1 MVTYIGYQP
10 QEVKAA
16 QGMTVTLAED
26 VNKIEDVVVTAEFGM
41 KRVARAV
48 GSSVQNVKAQDIIES
63 GRTDFVS
70 ALQGRVAG
78 MTVTS
83 TSGMPGASTQVVL
96 RSMTSLSGSNQPLYV
111 VDGVPM
117 DNSSFDPQ
125 NSFAVSDVVSVRDM
139 DFSSRGNDLNP
150 DDIESMTVLKG
161 AAAAAL
167 YGSDASNGAIIITT
181 KKGSNTDGKGKV
193 TYSNNFSWSKA
204 YGWPEVQDKYANG
217 AYGATNYYYQARFGG
232 LYPENVKLYDN
243 VQAVL
248 QTGFSH
254 RHNISVQA
262 GKDKMSFRASAE
274 FLDTEGVI
282 KTTDLN
288 RMTIR
293 IGGKAE
299 VNKWLNID
307 GSVAYIKSSN
317 NKVARGLNG
326 PIRYAYLW
334 PSVDDMSKWLAEDGM
349 HMRLPDYYI
358 DDDQLNPLFA
368 MYKNQNYDESDRA
381 MANLTAVVTPIK
393 NTFIRATFGWDFS
406 ASNYVVA
413 KHPYYRTYNQTS
425 KDDDNNGYYN
435 ISKNNLNNVNINV
448 LAGYQNGWW
457 DDKFTFSAQV
467 GYHQVHQGTNRLSSY
482 GNNFLVIDLLSLNNC
497 TPSTITSKKA
507 MTARRLQAIS
517 GQVELGFNK
526 MAYVTLRARN
536 DWSSTL
542 PKENNSYFYPAVEG
556 SFILT
561 EIKGLDK
568 SKWLNYLKIR
578 GSYAQVGKDASPLSI
593 DPALIATE
601 LWGGGYKYD
610 FTGPNKALVPESRTG
625 LIIPYWL
632 MSTMVWGCSMRT
644 PMEKALGSM
653 AMPMP

>member
-1 MVTYIGYQP
+1 MKRKLTIGLLFTLALAVCTTNLMAAEAWSESTEIQKSVKVSGTVVDEAGEGVIGATVQQKGTNNAIATGIGGSFQLTVPEGATLVVTYIGYQP

-125 NSFAVSDVVSVRDM
+125 NGFANSDISVRDM

-193 TYSNNFSWSKA
+193 TYSNNFSFSKA

-243 VQAVL
+243 IQAVL

-299 VNKWLNID
+299 VNKWLNLD
-307 GSVAYIKSSN
+307 GS
-317 NKVARGLNG
+317 
-326 PIRYAYLW
+326 
-334 PSVDDMSKWLAEDGM
+334 
-349 HMRLPDYYI
+349 
-358 DDDQLNPLFA
+358 
-368 MYKNQNYDESDRA
+368 
-381 MANLTAVVTPIK
+381 
-393 NTFIRATFGWDFS
+393 
-406 ASNYVVA
+406 
-413 KHPYYRTYNQTS
+413 
-425 KDDDNNGYYN
+425 
-435 ISKNNLNNVNINV
+435 
-448 LAGYQNGWW
+448 
-457 DDKFTFSAQV
+457 
-467 GYHQVHQGTNRLSSY
+467 
-482 GNNFLVIDLLSLNNC
+482 
-497 TPSTITSKKA
+497 
-507 MTARRLQAIS
+507 
-517 GQVELGFNK
+517 GQ
-526 MAYVTLRARN
+526 
-536 DWSSTL
+536 
-542 PKENNSYFYPAVEG
+542 
-556 SFILT
+556 
-561 EIKGLDK
+561 
-568 SKWLNYLKIR
+568 
-578 GSYAQVGKDASPLSI
+578 
-593 DPALIATE
+593 
-601 LWGGGYKYD
+601 
-610 FTGPNKALVPESRTG
+610 
-625 LIIPYWL
+625 
-632 MSTMVWGCSMRT
+632 
-644 PMEKALGSM
+644 
-653 AMPMP
+653 